1 MDLVY
6 KAHFKIQEEKMKH
19 LTRAL
24 SILLAVTFIVSCMSL
39 TANANPA
46 LGDEAYKQS
55 LRNKGFPET
64 YVTRLADLHVQH
76 PQWIF
81 EPLMITNI
89 NSSFTWDYVIYNE
102 IWGPS
107 GGEDNNLIDKDS
119 DYSAYWLNTTGS
131 YDSGKRPVSEATLK
145 FFMDPRNFMNE
156 KRIFMFKDLNYNAS
170 TNACSVESVNR
181 VFSGTFMH
189 NAVVPGSDNP
199 QRLTY
204 AQVVYNTSVA
214 VGIDPMFIASRL
226 RQEKGVDGNT
236 KPLLNGACGETLY
249 TYYKDR
255 SEGAPSSGYSY
266 SSLSQYNNLYNYFN
280 INASGNGYF
289 NIYLN
294 AMKEAQSEGWNTHMK
309 ALTGGIPKVKQ
320 KYIDQYQNTLY
331 LQKFNVDPRSGRMFW
346 GQYMQTVYAVYSE
359 AYSTYQGYL
368 EYDIVDNAFT
378 FSIPVFSGMPDTP
391 QKDPGTKFT
400 DTSGFLSNIEMPAGG
415 TPQGGVTRNSLTF
428 NFADSTVFS
437 VGGWSVHTTSRS
449 AYEFSVDGG
458 NWVKAQAGL
467 RPDVQNAI
475 SGYTHGS
482 MNSFNASV
490 DMTPYGLGTHV
501 VRVRGKL
508 TDGGTYPIAS
518 FTLNCIAEG
527 GEIEIN
533 AGAYKLGNTAS
544 GKTMTNINAGE
555 SVSSLLSKLN
565 DECRIVDE
573 NGFEVSSGVLKTGYK
588 VQYYKYSMVF
598 DEAIIIVKA
607 DTTGD
612 GIVNGKDLIRA
623 KKIAAAETNG
633 YIEAADF
640 DGTNSISQ
648 SDLSALT
655 ALIGK

>member
-1 MDLVY
+1 M
-6 KAHFKIQEEKMKH
+6 KHFKKI
-19 LTRAL
+19 L
-24 SILLAVTFIVSCMSL
+24 SVLLAITFIVSCAAI

-46 LGDEAYKQS
+46 LGDEDYKQY

-81 EPLMITNI
+81 EPLMVTNI

-107 GGEDNNLIDKDS
+107 GGEDNNLIDS
-119 DYSAYWLNTTGS
+119 SSSYSAYWLKYGS
-131 YDSGKRPVSEATLK
+131 YDSGKCPVSEATLR
-145 FFMDPRNFMNE
+145 FFMDPRNFLNE
-156 KRIFMFKDLNYNAS
+156 KRIFMFKDLNYKAS

-214 VGIDPMFIASRL
+214 TGIDPMFIAARL

-236 KPLLNGACGETLY
+236 KPLLNGACGDELY
-249 TYYKDR
+249 RYFLNG
-255 SEGAPSSGYSY
+255 SNGAPSSGYSS
-266 SSLSQYNNLYNYFN
+266 SSLKQYNGYYNYFN

-294 AMKEAQSEGWNTHMK
+294 AMKEAKSEGWNTHMK

-331 LQKFNVDPRSGRMFW
+331 LQKFNIDPRSGRMFW
-346 GQYMQTVYAVYSE
+346 GQYMQTVYAVHDE
-359 AYSTYQGYL
+359 AYSSYKGYL
-368 EYDIVDNAFT
+368 EYDLVDNAYT
-378 FSIPVFSGMPDTP
+378 FSIPVFSGMPSTP

-400 DTSGFLSNIEMPAGG
+400 DTSGFLSNIDVPAGG

-437 VGGWSVHTTSRS
+437 VGGWSVHTKARS
-449 AYEFSVDGG
+449 AYQFSVDGG
-458 NWVKAQAGL
+458 NWVNAQAGL
-467 RPDVQNAI
+467 RADVQNAI
-475 SGYTHGS
+475 GGYTHGS
-482 MNSFNASV
+482 MNAFNVSV
-490 DMTPYGLGTHV
+490 DMANYGLGTHV
-501 VRVRGKL
+501 VRLRGKL
-508 TDGGTYPIAS
+508 ENGETYPIAS

-527 GEIEIN
+527 GEIELN
-533 AGAYKLGNTAS
+533 TSTYKLGETAS
-544 GKTMTNINAGE
+544 GKTLTNINAGE

-565 DECRIVDE
+565 DECRIIDE
-573 NGFEVSSGVLKTGYK
+573 AGYTVSSGILKTGYK

-598 DEAIIIVKA
+598 DEAIVIVKA
-607 DTTGD
+607 DTTCD

-623 KKIAAAETNG
+623 KKMANSSEKG
-633 YIEAADF
+633 YIEAVDF

-648 SDLSALT
+648 SDINALT